1 MAIISRLAVLLG
13 LDAGEFNANLGKAKD
28 KVEGFSAGAKLSLGA
43 VAVAFTASAREAIN
57 FADKIND
64 VAKANEMSVQS
75 VLRMSQ
81 ALSTN
86 GGNADDAGKLMASF
100 ANKIDEAAQ
109 GSSKAQKAFLS
120 IGVSLKDLKTLAP
133 QELFE
138 KTIKSLAG
146 VEDTAKRNALAM
158 DMFGR
163 AIRGVDIKGMA
174 DEFEKTKNQFAGSDE
189 IFKSI
194 GNSVD
199 RLDRFFMNLK
209 VTLAN
214 NLGPA
219 FEYVTIAMENWQ
231 KSAQNTVNRFAEIRK
246 EAGWWAAWKDKEGFG
261 KYEFAERGSVQGAN
275 VPGIMSGIGG
285 IAAPKKDVRAVELD
299 EKQKAELKR
308 LKEIAEK
315 QEEFYRKELQ
325 ISEAKRQRNQKEA
338 ELIFLTENEKK
349 LQLELFDIEQKRKL
363 LVLEKKMNQEQANE
377 FAQSEKKR
385 AQEDYQIAQSQ
396 RTFEFGWRKAYASY
410 VENATNAAKMGEQA
424 FVSVTSNMEQALDN
438 FVSTGKLKFG
448 DLARSII
455 SDLIKIQMRA
465 QITSMFG
472 SLGSIFGFGGGGGG
486 GKAFTGGIKLMPTH
500 LPTTNPFG
508 FADGG
513 EPPVGMPSMV
523 GERGPELFIPKT
535 TGTIIPNN
543 KLGSMM
549 GGGPQVV
556 YNGPYIQNMSA
567 IDTQSAAQFLAKNK
581 EAVWGAN
588 QSAQRSLPQ
597 SR

>member
-120 IGVSLKDLKTLAP
+120 IGVSLKDLRTLAP

-214 NLGPA
+214 SLGPA

-231 KSAQNTVNRFAEIRK
+231 KKSKETIDRFAEIRK
-246 EAGWWAAWKDKEGFG
+246 EAGWWAAWKDKEGFQ
-261 KYEFAERGSVQGAN
+261 KFEFPMRGSVQGAN

-308 LKEIAEK
+308 LKELAEK
-315 QEEFYRKELQ
+315 QEEFYKKELQ

-338 ELIFLTENEKK
+338 EFVFLAENEKK

-396 RTFEFGWRKAYASY
+396 RTFEFGWQKAFASY
-410 VENATNAAKMGEQA
+410 TESATNAAKLGEQA
-424 FVSVTSNMEQALDN
+424 FVSVTQNLETALDR
-438 FVSTGKLKFG
+438 FVQTGKLSFS

-455 SDLIKIQMRA
+455 SDLIKIQLKA
-465 QITSMFG
+465 QATSLFS
-472 SLGSIFGFGGGGGG
+472 SLGIGDFFSGIFGGGS
-486 GKAFTGGIKLMPTH
+486 KTAFSGGIKLPG
-500 LPTTNPFG
+500 LAN
-508 FADGG
+508 GG
-513 EPPVGMPSMV
+513 DITGPSIV
-523 GERGPELFIPKT
+523 GERGPELFVPRT
-535 TGTIIPNN
+535 SGTIIPNN
-543 KLGSMM
+543 QLGSAM
-549 GGGPQVV
+549 GGGPSIV
-556 YNGPYIQNMSA
+556 YNGPYIANMSA
-567 IDTQSAAQFLAKNK
+567 IDTQSSLQFLAKNK
-581 EAVWGAN
+581 QGVWAAN